1 VDHLSVAVQDWRLP
15 QWAPGHFT
23 VPFSHD
29 EAVALTG
36 VRRRP
41 ARGQVELITP
51 PSTVAVLAAGY
62 SPQIDATA
70 LRGWRA

>member
-1 VDHLSVAVQDWRLP
+1 VVFRDAV
-15 QWAPGHFT
+15 
-23 VPFSHD
+23 VPWTMRGY
-29 EAVALTG
+29 AGA
-36 VRRRP
+36 RRRP

-51 PSTVAVLAAGY
+51 LSTVAALAAGY